1 MTTQSELE
9 SRVRLALDKLARG
22 SPTAFDVARYGRAFH
37 PSARSKAKS
46 VIEALG
52 RQDNPF
58 RDLKPVF
65 ISVGG
70 ADGEE
75 LGYLLANTEAQTGIL
90 IEKSRELAQAARQ
103 RSLPDGKNIEVF
115 EGDATEII
123 GDAINHSSDLVKSH
137 KAGYQVVTCH
147 AVIHELYDRTRA
159 GFNPL
164 TFFGRIFADQSIPT
178 WFTYREPG
186 APEKWPR
193 QVLIQSGCGPT
204 VLLEL
209 SNVLRSKH
217 RALADLEPKPQVI
230 GDHLLAHKDVA
241 MELIVKLF
249 YLDDLGYELQE
260 RSTSV
265 NHQHMM
271 SSLLFAV
278 SDTAVSEKRAEVSSS
293 SSATE
298 SFRDLWREWGIKVV
312 GLNSEDGSHFGLAV
326 PESQTRVIAWRSPV
340 SASIPEGPRGSKH
353 GDLPSELE
361 VAFDAFSSGDSDLL
375 QALLVSK
382 GRRWIEQDHRDQ
394 ALELVRTAMA
404 RYPVDSLIHLW
415 CHYLVSLSELFSG
428 RSPSPTLFSEE
439 RRKEAAP
446 HGLDTLFLAESM
458 EFARKTGAGQ
468 LPVAVANQLAER
480 LVTLDRA
487 TPTDYSPLRRYAIGT
502 SFFVFANLLRSGGLY
517 TAALENLTKTETW
530 LMAGID
536 SHDTERLHC
545 FYAKSVCGGV
555 QGSVSFQAPFERL
568 SDVSERFAGALIQL
582 TYSFAAWFVDDL
594 GRAEQYAS
602 QAAAM
607 FETIGAV
614 NYRMRALTV
623 GALLHAW
630 HDLQAGQ
637 EPQVGALDR
646 DLAKG
651 LLFLAG
657 RNNEASWFKD
667 WFKGLRPSKAAG
679 LLQFRHFSKNERIV
693 HDGIDVPVLLHF
705 DKDSRLEWQTNRVG
719 SLDEAETILRRHLGA
734 PERNRIPLLA
744 D

>member
-1 MTTQSELE
+1 
-9 SRVRLALDKLARG
+9 
-22 SPTAFDVARYGRAFH
+22 
-37 PSARSKAKS
+37 
-46 VIEALG
+46 
-52 RQDNPF
+52 
-58 RDLKPVF
+58 
-65 ISVGG
+65 
-70 ADGEE
+70 
-75 LGYLLANTEAQTGIL
+75 
-90 IEKSRELAQAARQ
+90 
-103 RSLPDGKNIEVF
+103 
-115 EGDATEII
+115 
-123 GDAINHSSDLVKSH
+123 
-137 KAGYQVVTCH
+137 
-147 AVIHELYDRTRA
+147 
-159 GFNPL
+159 
-164 TFFGRIFADQSIPT
+164 
-178 WFTYREPG
+178 
-186 APEKWPR
+186 
-193 QVLIQSGCGPT
+193 
-204 VLLEL
+204 
-209 SNVLRSKH
+209 
-217 RALADLEPKPQVI
+217 
-230 GDHLLAHKDVA
+230 
-241 MELIVKLF
+241 
-249 YLDDLGYELQE
+249 
-260 RSTSV
+260 
-265 NHQHMM
+265 
-271 SSLLFAV
+271 
-278 SDTAVSEKRAEVSSS
+278 
-293 SSATE
+293 
-298 SFRDLWREWGIKVV
+298 
-312 GLNSEDGSHFGLAV
+312 
-326 PESQTRVIAWRSPV
+326 
-340 SASIPEGPRGSKH
+340 
-353 GDLPSELE
+353 
-361 VAFDAFSSGDSDLL
+361 
-375 QALLVSK
+375 
-382 GRRWIEQDHRDQ
+382 
-394 ALELVRTAMA
+394 
-404 RYPVDSLIHLW
+404 
-415 CHYLVSLSELFSG
+415 
-428 RSPSPTLFSEE
+428 
-439 RRKEAAP
+439 
-446 HGLDTLFLAESM
+446 M